1 MMRKAV
7 ANGNLPGKEGSGRR
21 YWMRANPMAPKAV
34 PNEGLGKRPS
44 KARFLEPYRLSDER
58 RAALIQLLD
67 DGGIGDGESR
77 ELFASAIEYDIA
89 NARQALAREPPPA
102 AAEPPIAEPVT
113 AEAPAVL
120 PEAAETAPAL
130 PADLAYTARSL
141 AERIAGLEGSVRNAI
156 VEALQG
162 RDSFQRVYTGA
173 YLEAL
178 CAELNRLADAVASQP
193 QHPTPETAQPPAPSS
208 SCPGAAPGR
217 ECPAL
222 PASGGAGI
230 RRGPGIP
237 GRSRAGWCLRGC
249 PRPGGGGGRDRAA
262 PGAGHARAG
271 VARGLIPA
279 PGGIPPPVGRCGRP
293 RYRPLG

>member
-58 RAALIQLLD
+58 RAALIQLLG

-89 NARQALAREPPPA
+89 NVRQALAREPPPA

-113 AEAPAVL
+113 AEAPAAL
-120 PEAAETAPAL
+120 PEPAEAAPAL

-156 VEALQG
+156 AEALQG

-173 YLEAL
+173 YLGAL

-193 QHPTPETAQPPAPSS
+193 QHRHQTPEAAQPPAPPAPEPRLGESAQRFLRRVS
-208 SCPGAAPGR
+208 RVYEEVLESRADPAPDGVFGAVLGLVAEEAGI
-217 ECPAL
+217 AL
-222 PASGGAGI
+222 P
-230 RRGPGIP
+230 REP
-237 GRSRAGWCLRGC
+237 
-249 PRPGGGGGRDRAA
+249 AA
-262 PGAGHARAG
+262 LARAVQG
-271 VARGLIPA
+271 A
-279 PGGIPPPVGRCGRP
+279 
-293 RYRPLG
+293 